1 MGGSNDIIQSILISP
16 LCPRIT
22 RPRSQ
27 TPVTGSL
34 YILPVVEVPESDAG
48 GGSGTT
54 RLVKDAGKRD
64 RKRVP
69 ESELRGRRKTRLVEG
84 ADKRDHRR
92 LPESE
97 TGGCCRRDWQR
108 VPENEIRVPL
118 KQAGEGAGKRGRR
131 VPESEL
137 RGRPKNEARGCR
149 KATGGFRK
157 AYIEEDAGKTRLE
170 EAAGKRGSGFAMAT
184 ELAHCT
190 SSVAM
195 VHVSGKT
202 LGPWNYPRSALHAL
216 SAVWSRWKP
225 IYSRWTAYPG

>member
-1 MGGSNDIIQSILISP
+1 M
-16 LCPRIT
+16 
-22 RPRSQ
+22 
-27 TPVTGSL
+27 
-34 YILPVVEVPESDAG
+34 PESEAG

-54 RLVKDAGKRD
+54 RLVEDAGKRG

-69 ESELRGRRKTRLVEG
+69 ESELKGRRKTRLVEG

-118 KQAGEGAGKRGRR
+118 KQAGGSAGKRGRW

-137 RGRPKNEARGCR
+137 RGRQKKGARGCR
-149 KATGGFRK
+149 KANL
-157 AYIEEDAGKTRLE
+157 EEDAGK
-170 EAAGKRGSGFAMAT
+170 RGLDFAMVT
-184 ELAHCT
+184 ELAHCA

-202 LGPWNYPRSALHAL
+202 LGPWNYPWSALHAL
-216 SAVWSRWKP
+216 SAVWSR
-225 IYSRWTAYPG
+225 